1 MKMKTKRKN
10 LVWMALLAFLL
21 APLSLRAQSVTVS
34 PQTGNLIAALSQAST
49 EVGFQRGWRAMWRH
63 EQLAMNFVTGDN
75 PKLTE
80 GGELAVPAGNM
91 NYKTTD
97 GVEQLILIGGS
108 IDDSYFVLSLPKGYR
123 FKGYKIEFLNNM
135 NGTTYANFTFSS
147 ATKTFKEHPSMVS
160 GDTLTMNKDVVL
172 ATTGQ
177 MSSSNESTVY
187 TIERN
192 SMSADD
198 MGNQLYFHL
207 ERGSSNA
214 FCALTVKSFT
224 VYFTAEGT
232 FEAPI
237 TSASPDVNKRSM
249 VSAPFKTNKID
260 IGAIQPRTFG
270 SGSSAVTFYAY
281 TYANVRDLDAYAY
294 IYQNDAV
301 QDGIPMD
308 VATTKKISAV
318 TVDDKEYFAFEN
330 GVYYVEPPTLV
341 YSQTGLSYPIGFR
354 VVGAKLTPQWGSSV
368 TGGTETRTNYYITF
382 NSGGTTYYLND
393 QLRFT
398 TTKFAW
404 SYDSSNGAVFTGSGD
419 NIRYLACQGSGSTR
433 TLSFS
438 SQPPSN
444 SSSNPGYYD
453 LIVYTRDGVTY
464 IGWDSDDSYYR
475 YYLRGTTSASTTP
488 SVVRRGYSSIQNP
501 AEWTIEVE
509 TVTHPSFTPGSYTL
523 KVYDKTGQTVVGSAS
538 VSSASNAGTAIEWHE
553 YNNDAVKFEISG
565 LEEGKQALV
574 DVSIFMQALNPYID
588 KMEVTCHDG
597 DNQLSLSQEFDAAD
611 FKVSGGVFNFYIPS
625 AYASKDLTFSFE
637 NLWSQYGDQTYYTGT
652 DKERSGY
659 ARYSFVTST
668 YFEPIDLNGDNGLYD
683 NAYSPDASYVNKVKA
698 TKAGNIRFMFNN
710 AEELD
715 SESGAT
721 TTNYLKENPFT
732 VANYI
737 GSTDPDHTGTGTAET
752 GDFIDCILNATDNHS
767 DIYYLFVSDETRYN
781 IAPSTAWQ
789 HRYYAFY
796 RMDIS
801 LATQTYDPKLTWTKV
816 YDKTCYIKNGAETNE
831 SMWGLKLQ
839 TVLKGTNT
847 PVEGYMNVKD
857 IDDAITA
864 DLGKTNCPTTADQI
878 LYVDGSELYS
888 IINSTVTTTPTDGSD
903 PVTTTMTLET
913 LKDRVATNALF
924 YLPSRTTTT
933 LDNFASKTT
942 GGGFRANKDIV
953 ITDKEP
959 FFAPY
964 NITVDVDNRAYY
976 ERLVTLNKYGKVQN
990 ASLIMPFKVLVDEA
1004 TGVHTN
1010 VDGTS
1015 FSLHTMQSGNSLAV
1029 KDEQLT
1035 AYFPTLDKVTMTE
1048 ANKPYMV
1055 KLEDNQVPASDKD
1068 YSFVVSQ
1075 SGAPIV
1081 ATSGMNSDYT
1091 YTSTASTGSVT
1102 TGEAQGNYT
1111 FTPTGTYA
1119 GKYVPKDDNIFYFA
1133 KNLFWS
1139 SKDLN
1144 RPNVSIYPF
1153 RAYYKTQS
1161 TSRVSPTSLQVFFGT
1176 NEDEMEDAI
1185 RDLKEKNMDM
1195 SLRAGKGT
1203 ITVAAAE
1210 DCNVRINGIN
1220 GISRHN
1226 LDMNAGET
1234 RTISVPAGVYV
1245 VNGVKIL
1252 VK

>member
-1 MKMKTKRKN
+1 MVLLL
-10 LVWMALLAFLL
+10 LVAGTGQVLW
-21 APLSLRAQSVTVS
+21 AQSVTVS
-34 PQTGNLIAALSQAST
+34 PQTGNLIAAVSQAST
-49 EVGFQRGWRAMWRH
+49 EVGYLRGWRAMWRH
-63 EQLAMNFVTGDN
+63 EQLSMNFVTGDN
-75 PKLTE
+75 ARLTE

-123 FKGYKIEFLNNM
+123 FKGYKIEFINNM
-135 NGTTYANFTFSS
+135 NGTEYANFTFSS
-147 ATKTFKEHPSMVS
+147 ASKTFVEHPSMVS

-177 MSSSNESTVY
+177 IPATNSSTNVY
-187 TIERN
+187 TIQRDSYSN
-192 SMSADD
+192 DD

-207 ERGSSNA
+207 VRGSNNA

-232 FEAPI
+232 FEAAVA
-237 TSASPDVNKRSM
+237 SASPEATKRSM
-249 VSAPFKTNKID
+249 VMAPFKTNKID
-260 IGAIQPRTFG
+260 IGAIQPRQVSTSQG
-270 SGSSAVTFYAY
+270 TATYYSY

-294 IYQNDAV
+294 IYQDNAI

-308 VATTKKISAV
+308 VATNKKISAV

-330 GVYYVEPPTLV
+330 GTYYVEPPTLV

-354 VVGAKLTPQWGSSV
+354 VVGAKLTPQWGTAF
-368 TGGTETRTNYYITF
+368 TGGNVTRTHYYITYT
-382 NSGGTTYYLND
+382 SGNTTYYLND

-398 TTKFAW
+398 TTEFAW
-404 SYDSSNGAVFTGSGD
+404 SYDSTTKGVYTGSG
-419 NIRYLACQGSGSTR
+419 NNVRYLSCEGNNRYRR

-438 SQPPSN
+438 TAAPSSD
-444 SSSNPGYYD
+444 SSSPGYYA
-453 LIVYTRDGVTY
+453 LIVHTKNGRNY
-464 IGWDSDDSYYR
+464 IGWDGSGNDWW
-475 YYLRGTTSASTTP
+475 YLNGTTSASTTP
-488 SVVRRGYSSIQNP
+488 YVYRNSYYSASYYQP
-501 AEWTIEVE
+501 AAWSSREETI
-509 TVTHPSFTPGSYTL
+509 TLPSFTPGSYTL
-523 KVYDKTGQTVVGSAS
+523 NVFDKTGTTIVGTAS
-538 VSSASNAGTAIEWHE
+538 VTGASSAGTAIEWND
-553 YNNDAVKFEISG
+553 YNNDAVKFQITG
-565 LEEGKQALV
+565 LEEGQQALV

-588 KMEVTCHDG
+588 KMNVVCHDA
-597 DNQLSLSQEFDAAD
+597 DNQLSLSQNFDAAD

-625 AYASKDLTFSFE
+625 AYANKDLTFSFE
-637 NLWSQYGDQTYYTGT
+637 NLWSQYGDNSYYTGT
-652 DKERSGY
+652 DLERSGY
-659 ARYSFVTST
+659 ARYSFVTSP
-668 YFEPIDLNGDNGLYD
+668 YFEPIDLKNDNGLYD
-683 NAYSPDASYVNKVKA
+683 SAYNPNASYVNKVK
-698 TKAGNIRFMFNN
+698 TTLAGNIRYMFNN

-737 GSTDPDHTGTGTAET
+737 GSTDPDGGTET
-752 GDFIDCILNATDNHS
+752 GAFEPCVLNASTNHS
-767 DIYYLFVSDETRYN
+767 DIYYLFVADETRYN

-796 RMDIS
+796 RMDIN

-816 YDKTCYIKNGAETNE
+816 YDNTCYVKNGSETSE

-839 TVLKGTNT
+839 TVLQNSNT
-847 PVEGYMNVKD
+847 VVEGYMSVKD
-857 IDDAITA
+857 INDLITA
-864 DLGKTNCPTTADQI
+864 ALGKTGCPTTADQI

-913 LKDRVATNALF
+913 LQDRVATNALF

-964 NITVDVDNRAYY
+964 NITVDVDNKAYY
-976 ERLVTLNKYGKVQN
+976 ERLVTLDKYGKVQN

-1055 KLEDNQVPASDKD
+1055 KLEDNPAENGKN

-1075 SGAPIV
+1075 KGAPIV

-1119 GKYVPKDDNIFYFA
+1119 GRYVPKTDNIFYFA

-1139 SKDLN
+1139 SLDLN

-1210 DCNVRINGIN
+1210 DCNVHINGIN